1 MKRTHKIEI
10 ASIAGEL
17 ARDDV
22 ELMLVN
28 TLHQKCDVFTKA
40 VAGPL
45 WGNAM
50 KLIALVDQFSI
61 IKTSSASLKI
71 AGTEEVC
78 LDQAIGPDT
87 QAEAA
92 PQCRLTR
99 TTRNTRRG
107 NHRGYHSSSKPTIN
121 LQNIASFMDRE
132 GGEEITRPR
141 MYKT

>member
-10 ASIAGEL
+10 ASIAGEV
-17 ARDDV
+17 AMDDV
-22 ELMLVN
+22 ELMLAN

-50 KLIALVDQFSI
+50 KLIALVDQGSI

-71 AGTEEVC
+71 VGTLEIS

-87 QAEAA
+87 QAEAV
-92 PQCRLTR
+92 
-99 TTRNTRRG
+99 
-107 NHRGYHSSSKPTIN
+107 
-121 LQNIASFMDRE
+121 
-132 GGEEITRPR
+132 PR
-141 MYKT
+141 MQAYEQHKNGKPQRVPQFLEADD